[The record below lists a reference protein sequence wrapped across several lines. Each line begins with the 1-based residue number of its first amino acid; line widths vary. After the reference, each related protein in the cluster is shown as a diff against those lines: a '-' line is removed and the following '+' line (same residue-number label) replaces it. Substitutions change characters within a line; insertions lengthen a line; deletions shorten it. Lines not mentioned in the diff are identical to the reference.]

1 MQPIY
6 ANCCYGVDL
15 HRNLTLGLALERSS
29 RPRNLPA
36 FLMVLVLSL
45 LFCSV
50 AHAESQEVLGE
61 FLFGPSMS
69 VEDACN
75 AAEQKAKQEALRR
88 VLGERFSV
96 SEQLS
101 CREGRS
107 QTDDTD
113 CVYNT
118 FLWSEIDGDIKL
130 ARRLGDPDV
139 KQTIGASSCRVRMQV
154 VVDVPATKPDPGFD
168 FEVSL
173 SAIRLRAKESVSFT
187 VKPSSTMH
195 LAIFGWSPLHDK
207 KTVTKVFP
215 NQFDSSGTLRQREL
229 QRIPSERMSSQYSFE
244 VSFPKDVKQDFV
256 DEYLIF
262 VGTKSPVTWLDNYD
276 FEQFKARLRE
286 VSPSDKRVVKHSYR
300 VIR

>member
-1 MQPIY
+1 MGAL
-6 ANCCYGVDL
+6 ANIQFQTTGKVNVRQRPPRCL
-15 HRNLTLGLALERSS
+15 PALLLGLL
-29 RPRNLPA
+29 LPI
-36 FLMVLVLSL
+36 
-45 LFCSV
+45 FCS
-50 AHAESQEVLGE
+50 AAQAESQELIGE

-118 FLWSEIDGDIKL
+118 FLWSEIDGDIKM
-130 ARRLGDPDV
+130 ARRMGDPEV
-139 KQTIGASSCRVRMQV
+139 KPSIGASSCKVRMQIA
-154 VVDVPATKPDPGFD
+154 VDVPAKNPDPGFD

-187 VKPSSTMH
+187 VKPSSTAH
-195 LAIFGWSPLHDK
+195 LAIFGWSPLQDK
-207 KTVTKVFP
+207 KLVTKIFP
-215 NQFDSSGTLRQREL
+215 NQFDSTGTLKPREL
-229 QRIPSERMSSQYSFE
+229 QRIPSERMSNQYSLE
-244 VSFPKDVKQDFV
+244 VSFPEDVKQDFV

-262 VGTKSPVTWLDNYD
+262 VATKTEVSWRERYD
-276 FEQFKARLRE
+276 FEDFKKRLRE
-286 VSPSDKRVVKHSYR
+286 ISPPDKRVVKQSYR
-300 VIR
+300 IIR